1 MSPADTLRLLLLSSL
16 WGLSFIFMRVAAPEF
31 GAVSLVLV
39 RMGVG
44 ALLLVPLLL
53 SLYYL
58 RLVWQ
63 HKGSLLLLGVINHV
77 LPFSL
82 LALATTRLEAGF
94 TSLINATTPIFTAL
108 LGALFFTV
116 PIQRRQYLGLALAL
130 FGVYVLSADRLDFA
144 LGGDGWFIL
153 AVLGATFCYGI
164 AGNYS
169 RNHLSHLPARVLAA
183 GSSAMSALVLLVPG
197 LLLWPSEPIS
207 GQAWANALALAALS
221 TTAAF
226 LIYFALLASAGA
238 TATST
243 VTFLVPVSA
252 LLWGYLL
259 LGERL
264 SLQILA
270 GMAITLAGT
279 AVATGL
285 LRLRRRASPSPATAA
300 QPMAATLD
308 ATQAAAPGAT
318 PDDTPPDNNHSRH

>member
-16 WGLSFIFMRVAAPEF
+16 WGLSFIFMRVASPEF
-31 GAVSLVLV
+31 GPVPLVLV

-44 ALLLVPLLL
+44 AALLVPLLL
-53 SLYYL
+53 SVRYL
-58 RLVWQ
+58 RLVRENA
-63 HKGSLLLLGVINHV
+63 GRLFLLGLINHV

-108 LGALFFTV
+108 LGALFFAT
-116 PIQRRQYLGLALAL
+116 PIQRQQHLGLAMAL

-153 AVLGATFCYGI
+153 AVLGATFCYGV

-169 RNHLSHLPARVLAA
+169 KTYLTHLPVRVLAA
-183 GSSAMSALVLLVPG
+183 GSTTMSALILLVPG
-197 LLLWPSEPIS
+197 LLLWPAEPIS
-207 GQAWANALALAALS
+207 GQAWANGLALAVLS
-221 TTAAF
+221 TTVAF
-226 LIYFALLASAGA
+226 LLYFGLIASAGA

-252 LLWGYLL
+252 LVWGYLL
-259 LGERL
+259 LDERL

-279 AVATGL
+279 AIAT
-285 LRLRRRASPSPATAA
+285 RMIRRRRRR
-300 QPMAATLD
+300 MA
-308 ATQAAAPGAT
+308 
-318 PDDTPPDNNHSRH
+318 

>member
-16 WGLSFIFMRVAAPEF
+16 WGLSFIFMRVASPEF
-31 GAVSLVLV
+31 GPVPLVLV

-44 ALLLVPLLL
+44 AALLVPLLL
-53 SLYYL
+53 SVRYL
-58 RLVWQ
+58 RLVRENA
-63 HKGSLLLLGVINHV
+63 GRLFLLGLINHV

-108 LGALFFTV
+108 LGALFFAT
-116 PIQRRQYLGLALAL
+116 PIQRQQYLGLAMAL

-153 AVLGATFCYGI
+153 AVLGATFCYGV

-169 RNHLSHLPARVLAA
+169 KTYLVHLPVRVLAA
-183 GSSAMSALVLLVPG
+183 GSTAMSALILLVPG
-197 LLLWPSEPIS
+197 LLLWPAEPIS
-207 GQAWANALALAALS
+207 GLAWANGLALAILS
-221 TTAAF
+221 TTVAF
-226 LIYFALLASAGA
+226 LLYFGLIASAGA

-252 LLWGYLL
+252 LVWGYLL

-279 AVATGL
+279 AIAT
-285 LRLRRRASPSPATAA
+285 RMIRRRRGRVA
-300 QPMAATLD
+300 
-308 ATQAAAPGAT
+308 
-318 PDDTPPDNNHSRH
+318 

>member
-1 MSPADTLRLLLLSSL
+1 MSPADSLRLLLLSSL
-16 WGLSFIFMRVAAPEF
+16 WGLSFIFMRVAVPEF
-31 GAVSLVLV
+31 GPVPLILV

-44 ALLLVPLLL
+44 ALLLIPLLL
-53 SLYYL
+53 SLRYL

-63 HKGSLLLLGVINHV
+63 NKGGLLLLGLVNHV

-108 LGALFFTV
+108 LGALCFAT
-116 PIQRRQYLGLALAL
+116 PIQRQQYLGLALAF

-153 AVLGATFCYGI
+153 AVLGATFCYGL
-164 AGNYS
+164 ASNYS
-169 RNHLSHLPARVLAA
+169 KAYLAHLPVRVLAA
-183 GSSAMSALVLLVPG
+183 GSSAMSALLLLLPG
-197 LLLWPSEPIS
+197 LWLWPTEPI
-207 GQAWANALALAALS
+207 GGLAWANGLALAAFS
-221 TTAAF
+221 TTGAF
-226 LIYFALLASAGA
+226 LLYFGLIASAGA

-264 SLQILA
+264 GLQILV
-270 GMAITLAGT
+270 GMAITLVGT
-279 AVATGL
+279 AIATGL
-285 LRLRRRASPSPATAA
+285 LRLRRPGRD
-300 QPMAATLD
+300 LD
-308 ATQAAAPGAT
+308 CP
-318 PDDTPPDNNHSRH
+318 

>member
-16 WGLSFIFMRVAAPEF
+16 WGLSFIFMRVASPEF
-31 GAVSLVLV
+31 GPVPLVLV

-53 SLYYL
+53 NVRYL
-58 RLVWQ
+58 RLVRENA
-63 HKGSLLLLGVINHV
+63 GRLFLLGLINHV

-108 LGALFFTV
+108 LGALFFAT
-116 PIQRRQYLGLALAL
+116 PIQRQQYLGLAMAL

-153 AVLGATFCYGI
+153 AVLGATFCYGV

-169 RNHLSHLPARVLAA
+169 KTYLAHLPVRVLAA
-183 GSSAMSALVLLVPG
+183 GSTAMSALILLVPG
-197 LLLWPSEPIS
+197 LLLWPAEPIS
-207 GQAWANALALAALS
+207 GLAWANGLALAVLS
-221 TTAAF
+221 TTLAF
-226 LIYFALLASAGA
+226 LLYFGLIASAGA

-252 LLWGYLL
+252 LVWGYLL

-264 SLQILA
+264 GLQILA

-279 AVATGL
+279 AIAT
-285 LRLRRRASPSPATAA
+285 RMIRRRRGRVA
-300 QPMAATLD
+300 
-308 ATQAAAPGAT
+308 
-318 PDDTPPDNNHSRH
+318 